1 MCAPLHPHIV
11 KLPELARSFTRTLGG
26 AYGPE
31 SHGRSGFAAM
41 CAAHN
46 RAHIVRSGART
57 LSEREKLALA
67 LAEKA
72 IEQAS
77 ISAKQKSE
85 RRADLTPGI
94 APFWAVFWEPNQTHS
109 SKEKP

>member
-1 MCAPLHPHIV
+1 MGLKAMAEAALQQCAPRTID
-11 KLPELARSFTRTLGG
+11 RTLSD
-26 AYGPE
+26 AVP
-31 SHGRSGFAAM
+31 
-41 CAAHN
+41 AHSS
-46 RAHIVRSGART
+46 VEKEVDRT

>member
-1 MCAPLHPHIV
+1 MGLKAMAEAALQQCAPRTIERTSCEVVPAHSS
-11 KLPELARSFTRTLGG
+11 PENET
-26 AYGPE
+26 
-31 SHGRSGFAAM
+31 
-41 CAAHN
+41 
-46 RAHIVRSGART
+46 VRT